1 MTTKLRAASF
11 QDSAVTTAKIAAD
24 AVTNAKIAAD
34 AVTNAKIAD
43 DAVQTENVASTVNL
57 GRRNMIINGAM
68 QVAQRSTSSTSTS
81 GIAYHTVDR
90 FNFRGQSTGVF
101 TIAQDTDSPADFYY
115 STKITV
121 TTPDTAIGG
130 GQRYWVTSYLEG
142 NTVSHLNFGTSS
154 AKTVTLSFYVK
165 SSLTGTF
172 SGGLVNSSFDRA
184 QAFTYTIS
192 SANTWERK
200 TVTISGDTS
209 GTWLATTGIGLSVSF
224 DLGAATNRQQSA
236 GAWTASG
243 SVAATGA
250 SQVIANNGATWQ
262 ITGVQLEVGEQA
274 TPFEH
279 RSFAEELALCHRYFH
294 RANTVSV
301 AATVGAGVW
310 YATNQVLG
318 DYRFPRMRSTPSAS
332 VPATNSLKMYKSGA
346 AIQANT
352 STPIDNA
359 SADGFARFNITPA
372 SNGTAGQGSVIQLV
386 STSDYLDMDAEL

>member
-11 QDSAVTTAKIAAD
+11 QDGAVST
-24 AVTNAKIAAD
+24 AKIAAD

-57 GRRNMIINGAM
+57 GRRNIIINGAM
-68 QVAQRSTSSTSTS
+68 QVAQRGTSSTSTS

-101 TIAQDTDSPADFYY
+101 SIAQVTDSPDDFYY

-121 TTPDTAIGG
+121 TTPDTSIGG

-279 RSFAEELALCHRYFH
+279 RSFGEELNLCRRYLYKPDIAGDRIISSVLRPDNK
-294 RANTVSV
+294 RAFQVFFPVQMRADPT
-301 AATVGAGVW
+301 ATTT
-310 YATNQVLG
+310 YN
-318 DYRFPRMRSTPSAS
+318 
-332 VPATNSLKMYKSGA
+332 
-346 AIQANT
+346 
-352 STPIDNA
+352 
-359 SADGFARFNITPA
+359 ADGSSAALASPSVSKEHFRARTDALNATTQDPRL
-372 SNGTAGQGSVIQLV
+372 TAFS
-386 STSDYLDMDAEL
+386 MDAEL